1 VRKENAE
8 GENTETNQAT
18 ASLRQALFG
27 NQVRLDSRYEQAIG
41 GTDSRAFPTR
51 ALIGAEVDVLP
62 ALTLIGTQEFTFADD
77 RDTQDTH
84 VGARSKPWDG
94 AAVNAGVTER
104 IGENQ
109 DRLFANVGLSQSLKL
124 TEHWKL
130 DFGIDREQT
139 LESNAV
145 VPGGQAV
152 PDDRDSDLE
161 DGDRLV
167 RDPVGLNPATPP
179 ASGAAPDADFTSGF
193 LGAAYKRETWQATGR
208 VELRHADDQ
217 DRMNVRAGF
226 ARQLD
231 EGRIISLTL
240 DYLTGQ
246 GPTEETVNG
255 SARFALAWR
264 PQSGDWTFLDRL
276 DLTFDERISRD
287 RDFATRKLVNNFNAN
302 FRPDGR
308 NQLALQFGA
317 KYVLD
322 DLDGEAFSGVTTLL
336 GGEYRRDFARRWD
349 IGLHGNV
356 LSSWNTS
363 THDFR
368 TGLSVGHT
376 PFDNVWVSVGYNFEG
391 FVDEDFTAADYTAQ
405 GPFVK
410 FRFKVD
416 QASLREYLGDMPF
429 SLD

>member
-1 VRKENAE
+1 MREE
-8 GENTETNQAT
+8 DRDDENTSINQAT
-18 ASLRQALFG
+18 ARLRQALFG
-27 NQVRLDSRYEQAIG
+27 NRVRLDGRYEQVIG
-41 GTDSRAFPTR
+41 GTDSRDFPTR
-51 ALIGAEVDVLP
+51 ALFGAEVDVLP
-62 ALTLIGTQEFTFADD
+62 TLTLIGTQELTFADD

-84 VGARSKPWDG
+84 VGARSKPWSG
-94 AAVNAGVTER
+94 AALDAGVTER

-109 DRLFANVGLSQSLKL
+109 DRLFANVGVSQSLQL

-130 DFGIDREQT
+130 DFGLDREQT
-139 LESNAV
+139 LESNAA
-145 VPGGQAV
+145 VPGGQV
-152 PDDRDSDLE
+152 LPDDRGSDLE
-161 DGDRLV
+161 DGDQLI
-167 RDPVGLNPATPP
+167 RDPSGLNPATPP
-179 ASGAAPDADFTSGF
+179 ASGAAPNADFTSGF

-217 DRMNVRAGF
+217 DRVNLRAGF

-231 EGRIISLTL
+231 EGRITSLTL
-240 DYLTGQ
+240 DYRTSDG
-246 GPTEETVNG
+246 TSEETVNG

-264 PQSGDWTFLDRL
+264 PQSGNWTFLDRL
-276 DLTFDERISRD
+276 DLAFDERISRD
-287 RDFATRKLVNNFNAN
+287 QDFATRKLVNNFNAN

-336 GGEYRRDFARRWD
+336 GGEYCRDLARRWD
-349 IGLHGNV
+349 IGIHGNV

-376 PFDNVWVSVGYNFEG
+376 PFDNFWVSVGYNFEG
-391 FVDEDFTAADYTAQ
+391 FVDEDFAAATS
-405 GPFVK
+405 PF
-410 FRFKVD
+410 R
-416 QASLREYLGDMPF
+416 ARS
-429 SLD
+429 